1 MTDIDILLSNTSMA
15 MAVDVKRMELIRRY
29 PPAEVAGKKMLG
41 AMAGGVV
48 NADVQRY
55 AHENG
60 FFVLELVRSHDC
72 NCGFFW
78 CFRCFPTLH
87 DSALFVV

>member
-1 MTDIDILLSNTSMA
+1 NTSLA
-15 MAVDVKRMELIRRY
+15 MAVEVKRELDRTRDVDEHVKRMELIRRY

-60 FFVLELVRSHDC
+60 FFVLELAGESVHLVPSPD
-72 NCGFFW
+72 GFVPRQW
-78 CFRCFPTLH
+78 
-87 DSALFVV
+87 